1 MRPRTVRGD
10 GHTGGMAGAA
20 ARTRRVGA
28 MSGGPERRADLQAQP
43 AARSAAWPGGEISSS
58 AMVSRGGGHS
68 RSMPQAVDRFA
79 ADADGADIFGIG
91 AWPIA
96 GASQAHRAAAAS
108 PLREAADAPRR
119 SPPACLTTRYE
130 TRSVGKEGVRT

>member
-1 MRPRTVRGD
+1 
-10 GHTGGMAGAA
+10 
-20 ARTRRVGA
+20 
-28 MSGGPERRADLQAQP
+28 
-43 AARSAAWPGGEISSS
+43 
-58 AMVSRGGGHS
+58 MVSRGGGHS

-108 PLREAADAPRR
+108 PLREAADAPRSSPHACMTIWQPPEMPRPASTRATMR
-119 SPPACLTTRYE
+119 S
-130 TRSVGKEGVRT
+130 RSEEHTSELQSHMRISYAVF

>member
-1 MRPRTVRGD
+1 
-10 GHTGGMAGAA
+10 MAGAA

-68 RSMPQAVDRFA
+68 RSMPPAVDRFA
-79 ADADGADIFGIG
+79 ADADGSDIFGIRSEEHTSELQSLMRILY
-91 AWPIA
+91 AVFFLTI
-96 GASQAHRAAAAS
+96 SNS
-108 PLREAADAPRR
+108 PFLVF
-119 SPPACLTTRYE
+119 L
-130 TRSVGKEGVRT
+130 

>member
-1 MRPRTVRGD
+1 
-10 GHTGGMAGAA
+10 
-20 ARTRRVGA
+20 
-28 MSGGPERRADLQAQP
+28 
-43 AARSAAWPGGEISSS
+43 
-58 AMVSRGGGHS
+58 MVSRGGGHS

-108 PLREAADAPRR
+108 PLREAADAPRSSPHACMTIWQPPDMPRPASTRATMR
-119 SPPACLTTRYE
+119 SGQAVPVPNTPAAAATPAVLPNEIGRAAW
-130 TRSVGKEGVRT
+130 RVRMYQ

>member
-43 AARSAAWPGGEISSS
+43 AARSEDWPGGEISSS

-68 RSMPQAVDRFA
+68 RTMAQAVDRVA
-79 ADADGADIFGIG
+79 AHARGDAILGRESRDVRKSD
-91 AWPIA
+91 
-96 GASQAHRAAAAS
+96 AA
-108 PLREAADAPRR
+108 RFNHYGGDRR
-119 SPPACLTTRYE
+119 
-130 TRSVGKEGVRT
+130 

>member
-43 AARSAAWPGGEISSS
+43 AARSAAWPGGDISTS

-68 RSMPQAVDRFA
+68 RSLPQAVDRFA
-79 ADADGADIFGIG
+79 ADVAGAASAGTG

-96 GASQAHRAAAAS
+96 GASQAQ
-108 PLREAADAPRR
+108 
-119 SPPACLTTRYE
+119 PPAPA
-130 TRSVGKEGVRT
+130 

>member
-68 RSMPQAVDRFA
+68 RRSEEHTSELQSLMRISYAVF
-79 ADADGADIFGIG
+79 
-91 AWPIA
+91 
-96 GASQAHRAAAAS
+96 
-108 PLREAADAPRR
+108 
-119 SPPACLTTRYE
+119 CLKKKIQNTDNINNVIT
-130 TRSVGKEGVRT
+130 